1 MNDLNPGKDMSA
13 ALIHLLKAVLYREQQ
28 ASLWQTM
35 LNHHQAIQDYVK
47 VIGLELLVDEAEGY
61 AFLQQQTFDDDDEA
75 TLPRLVQRRALSYP
89 VSLMCV
95 LLRKR
100 MVEQDASGE
109 SSRVIITHQQ
119 IIDMM
124 QVFLPVQGNEARA
137 IDRIKTTINKV
148 VEHGFLRRLKDQP
161 DHFEIHRII
170 KALLTAEWLEDFSKQ
185 LETYREH
192 GKNQ

>member
-1 MNDLNPGKDMSA
+1 
-13 ALIHLLKAVLYREQQ
+13 
-28 ASLWQTM
+28 
-35 LNHHQAIQDYVK
+35 
-47 VIGLELLVDEAEGY
+47 
-61 AFLQQQTFDDDDEA
+61 
-75 TLPRLVQRRALSYP
+75 
-89 VSLMCV
+89 
-95 LLRKR
+95 
-100 MVEQDASGE
+100 
-109 SSRVIITHQQ
+109 
-119 IIDMM
+119 M